1 MELYEI
7 MFVKFWKLYS
17 TIEFKESLIQICKN
31 LKDKTSNWKIQE
43 SSVTIIKIKEQTNT
57 YISKKGISFR

>member
-17 TIEFKESLIQICKN
+17 TIEFKESFIQIFKN
-31 LKDKTSNWKIQE
+31 LKDKTYNWKIQE
-43 SSVTIIKIKEQTNT
+43 SSVTTIKIKE
-57 YISKKGISFR
+57 